1 MPVDTVPYDRAAV
14 LDTEEAIAAYLGEAF
29 SHGDLAVIAH
39 ALGVVARARGMT
51 QLAREAGLERAGLY
65 KSLATGGNPELGTV
79 LRVMRAMG
87 MRLSVEKLAA
97 SSAKRRRGSHAVSGR
112 ARLRPGRS
120 GRRATG

>member
-1 MPVDTVPYDRAAV
+1 MPVDTVPYDSAAV

-29 SHGDLAVIAH
+29 SHGDLAVIAQ

-97 SSAKRRRGSHAVSGR
+97 SSAKRRRGSHAVSR
-112 ARLRPGRS
+112 RSRLRPGPP
-120 GRRATG
+120 GRRAAG